1 MLELDSVVDEAAR
14 WEPVTTGRSN
24 ASTYGVAP
32 AFRTAAAAD
41 RSNQSGD
48 VATEAPAAVSGR
60 SNASTYGV
68 APASRVVA
76 AEGATEALALSGRSN
91 ASTYG
96 VAPASRTSAAAARSN
111 QSGEPEVP
119 MSAAAVG
126 TPIVRA
132 ATAMASETLDFM
144 IFSSSVDRLV
154 RSP

>member
-1 MLELDSVVDEAAR
+1 
-14 WEPVTTGRSN
+14 
-24 ASTYGVAP
+24 
-32 AFRTAAAAD
+32 
-41 RSNQSGD
+41 
-48 VATEAPAAVSGR
+48 
-60 SNASTYGV
+60 V

-76 AEGATEALALSGRSN
+76 ADGATEALALSGRSN

-111 QSGEPEVP
+111 QSREPEVP